1 MPELP
6 VVRTVSELRAAI
18 AAWRADG
25 LTLALVPTMGA
36 LHEGHLAL
44 VRRGLERAE
53 RVCVTLFVNPTQ
65 FAPHEDFDCYPRD
78 EAGDAAKLANAG
90 AHLLFVPDA
99 AEMYPAGEV
108 TRVTVPSLGEVLEG
122 QFRPQF
128 FTGVATVVTKLLLQA
143 LPDVA
148 IFGEKDYQQLR
159 VIRRMVTDLFIPV
172 AIDGAPTV
180 READGL
186 ALSSRNAYLSPAER
200 AIAPRLQQA
209 LQAFAGQIRAD
220 AAAAK
225 RAADVEQLLRDAGF
239 SKVDYVRVCEAATL
253 QPWPGPPAAGRIL
266 AAAWLG
272 RTRLIDNIPL

>member
-6 VVRTVSELRAAI
+6 VVRTVSELRAAV

-25 LTLALVPTMGA
+25 LTVALVPTMGA
-36 LHEGHLAL
+36 LHAGHLAL
-44 VRRGLERAE
+44 VTRALERAD

-65 FAPHEDFDCYPRD
+65 FAPHEDFDRYPRD
-78 EAGDAAKLANAG
+78 EAGDAAKLACAG
-90 AHLLFVPDA
+90 AHLLFAPDA

-108 TRVTVPSLGEVLEG
+108 TRVTVPGLGEVLEG

-148 IFGEKDYQQLR
+148 IFGEKDYQQLQ
-159 VIRRMVTDLFIPV
+159 VIRRMVADLFIPV

-186 ALSSRNAYLSPAER
+186 ALSSRNAYLTAQER
-200 AIAPRLQQA
+200 AIAPLLQQA
-209 LQAFAGQIRAD
+209 LQEFAAQIRAN
-220 AAAAK
+220 AEAAK
-225 RAADVEQLLRDAGF
+225 GAADVEQRLREAGF

-253 QPWPGPPAAGRIL
+253 QPWPGPPASGRIL